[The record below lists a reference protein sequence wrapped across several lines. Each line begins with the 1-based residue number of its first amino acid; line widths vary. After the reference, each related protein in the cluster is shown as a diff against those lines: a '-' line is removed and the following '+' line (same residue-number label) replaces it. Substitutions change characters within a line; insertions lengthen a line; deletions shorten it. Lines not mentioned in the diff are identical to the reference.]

1 MILTLGS
8 FLLFV
13 LAPGAWGDDKPNYFF
28 IGVGF
33 YAYTGDIT
41 KKTRLDEAFLIE
53 FALGRLFH
61 PNFALEVGTGYI
73 HDGHAGDELQ
83 GYPVTLTGKYI
94 YPTEKARFFAGG
106 GVGVYFMGFDGEIE
120 DVNITG
126 GKDTVFGGH
135 LLLGGDLYIHPSVFL
150 GMEGKYLFI
159 EKADFQGKT
168 VELDGFALTAKIGYS
183 F

>member
-1 MILTLGS
+1 M
-8 FLLFV
+8 FV
-13 LAPGAWGDDKPNYFF
+13 LAPAAWGDDKQNYFF
-28 IGVGF
+28 TGVGF

-53 FALGRLFH
+53 FAFGRLFH
-61 PNFALEVGTGYI
+61 PNFALEVATGYI

-83 GYPVTLTGKYI
+83 GYPLTLTAKGV
-94 YPTEKARFFAGG
+94 YPLEKARLFAGG

-120 DVNITG
+120 NVNITG

-135 LLLGGDLYIHPSVFL
+135 LLIGGDLYIHPSVFL

-159 EKADFQGKT
+159 EKADFEEKT
-168 VELDGFALTAKIGYS
+168 VELDGFVFTVKIGCS